1 MESIANFPK
10 TAKSSEGDTVSLSLN
25 TAVQLAKNLRLSLE
39 KLDEMNGLR
48 HGKSPNFHGKSASE
62 NLAEFT
68 QEESE
73 E

>member
-48 HGKSPNFHGKSASE
+48 HGYPNFHGKSASE